1 MRDFSYV
8 RPAAEGEALALAA
21 RPTSTVIAGGTEL
34 LNWMR
39 LGIEAPEHVIDIGRL
54 ARRADITLDGDT
66 LHIGAL
72 ATLNQVGEH
81 RDVRVRLT
89 GLSDACLA
97 AASAQLRNRA
107 TMGGNVLQRTRC
119 PYFRAEHPLS
129 WGCNKREPGSGCSAR
144 TGLSDEQAIFGGT
157 EQCLATHPS
166 DPLVALSCLDAE
178 VELAS
183 KDGTRRMPVRMVH
196 LTQRE
201 AAQAGRDPARAETTL
216 RHGELI
222 VGYHLPIVPGARSS
236 YVKVRERRSY
246 AYAIVSAAAS
256 VVLVDGVFSSVR
268 VALGSVAQRPW
279 RLPRAEAA
287 LIGQPPEKGRLQAA
301 LEADLGAATPLPD
314 NAYKVGLARN
324 TAVRAIL
331 AAAT

>member
-8 RPAAEGEALALAA
+8 RPDAEDDALALAA
-21 RPTSTVIAGGTEL
+21 GPASAVIAGGTEL

-39 LGIEAPEHVIDIGRL
+39 LGIEAPEQVVDIGRL
-54 ARRADITLDGDT
+54 ARRAEIARDGET

-81 RDVRVRLT
+81 PEVRAHLP
-89 GLSDACLA
+89 GLADACLA

-107 TMGGNVLQRTRC
+107 TLGGNVLQRTRC
-119 PYFRAEHPLS
+119 PYFRAESPLS
-129 WGCNKREPGSGCSAR
+129 WGCNKREPGSGCGAR
-144 TGLSDEQAIFGGT
+144 TGLSDELAIFGAT
-157 EQCLATHPS
+157 EQCAATHPS
-166 DPLVALSCLDAE
+166 DPLVALACLDAE
-178 VELAS
+178 VELAAT
-183 KDGTRRMPVRMVH
+183 DGTRRIAVRTLH

-216 RHGELI
+216 RHGEVI
-222 VGYHLPIVPGARSS
+222 VGYRLPIVPGARSA

-256 VVLVDGVFSSVR
+256 VVLVDGVLSSVR

-279 RLPRAEAA
+279 RLTQAEAA
-287 LIGQPPEKGRLQAA
+287 LVGQPPEKARLRAA
-301 LEADLGAATPLPD
+301 FEADLAAATPLPD
-314 NAYKVGLARN
+314 NVYKVRLAQN

-331 AAAT
+331 HAAT